1 MTELCGQKTHLK
13 FGKVKLKLYISIN
26 KKQNNKTMKNY
37 NQLCV
42 WPATVVGKDDVKDLE
57 NFFKE
62 EMDVRVKYKTEVLT
76 NPDLDG
82 NGNEVPD
89 TGGRNDLFFYVHD
102 DDIGKF
108 AVPRLSMGI
117 RWYEDVVSYNDGAY
131 LYPQSFLEENP
142 ITW

>member
-1 MTELCGQKTHLK
+1 M
-13 FGKVKLKLYISIN
+13 
-26 KKQNNKTMKNY
+26 KKY

-57 NFFKE
+57 DFFKD

-76 NPDLDG
+76 NPDLDE

-131 LYPQSFLEENP
+131 LYPESFLEENP

>member
-1 MTELCGQKTHLK
+1 M
-13 FGKVKLKLYISIN
+13 
-26 KKQNNKTMKNY
+26 KKY

-42 WPATVVGKDDVKDLE
+42 WPATVVGKENIKELE
-57 NFFKE
+57 DFFKDD
-62 EMDVRVKYKTEVLT
+62 MGVRIKYKTEVLT
-76 NPDLDG
+76 NPDLDED
-82 NGNEVPD
+82 GNEIPD

-108 AVPRLSMGI
+108 AIPRLSMGI

-131 LYPQSFLEENP
+131 LYSESFLEENP

>member
-1 MTELCGQKTHLK
+1 M
-13 FGKVKLKLYISIN
+13 
-26 KKQNNKTMKNY
+26 KKY

-57 NFFKE
+57 DFFKK

-76 NPDLDG
+76 NPDLDED
-82 NGNEVPD
+82 GNEVPD

-131 LYPQSFLEENP
+131 LYSESFLEENP

>member
-1 MTELCGQKTHLK
+1 M
-13 FGKVKLKLYISIN
+13 
-26 KKQNNKTMKNY
+26 KKY

-42 WPATVVGKDDVKDLE
+42 WPATVVGKDDIKELE

-62 EMDVRVKYKTEVLT
+62 EMDVRIKYKTEVLT
-76 NPDLDG
+76 NPDLDED
-82 NGNEVPD
+82 GNEVPD

-108 AVPRLSMGI
+108 AIPRLSMGI

-131 LYPQSFLEENP
+131 LYSESFLEENP

>member
-1 MTELCGQKTHLK
+1 M
-13 FGKVKLKLYISIN
+13 
-26 KKQNNKTMKNY
+26 KKY

-57 NFFKE
+57 DFFKK

-76 NPDLDG
+76 NPDLDED
-82 NGNEVPD
+82 GNEVPD

>member
-1 MTELCGQKTHLK
+1 M
-13 FGKVKLKLYISIN
+13 
-26 KKQNNKTMKNY
+26 KKY

-42 WPATVVGKDDVKDLE
+42 WPATVVGKDDVKALE

-76 NPDLDG
+76 NPDLDE
-82 NGNEVPD
+82 NGNEVPE
-89 TGGRNDLFFYVHD
+89 TGGRNDLFFYIHD

-131 LYPQSFLEENP
+131 LYPESFLEENP

>member
-1 MTELCGQKTHLK
+1 M
-13 FGKVKLKLYISIN
+13 
-26 KKQNNKTMKNY
+26 KKY

-57 NFFKE
+57 DFFKE

-76 NPDLDG
+76 NPDLDED
-82 NGNEVPD
+82 GNEVPD

-131 LYPQSFLEENP
+131 LYPESFLEENP

>member
-1 MTELCGQKTHLK
+1 
-13 FGKVKLKLYISIN
+13 
-26 KKQNNKTMKNY
+26 MKNY

-57 NFFKE
+57 DFFKD
-62 EMDVRVKYKTEVLT
+62 EMGVRVKYKTEVLT
-76 NPDLDG
+76 NPDLDDD
-82 NGNEVPD
+82 GNEVPD

-117 RWYEDVVSYNDGAY
+117 RWYEDVVSYNDGSY
-131 LYPQSFLEENP
+131 LYPETFLEENP

>member
-1 MTELCGQKTHLK
+1 M
-13 FGKVKLKLYISIN
+13 
-26 KKQNNKTMKNY
+26 KKY

-42 WPATVVGKDDVKDLE
+42 WPATVVGKDDIKELE
-57 NFFKE
+57 NFFKDD
-62 EMDVRVKYKTEVLT
+62 MGVRIKYKTEVLT
-76 NPDLDG
+76 NPDLDED
-82 NGNEVPD
+82 GNEIPD

-131 LYPQSFLEENP
+131 LYSESFLEENP

>member
-1 MTELCGQKTHLK
+1 M
-13 FGKVKLKLYISIN
+13 
-26 KKQNNKTMKNY
+26 KKY

-57 NFFKE
+57 DFFKK

>member
-1 MTELCGQKTHLK
+1 M
-13 FGKVKLKLYISIN
+13 
-26 KKQNNKTMKNY
+26 KKY

-57 NFFKE
+57 DFFKE

-76 NPDLDG
+76 NPDLDED
-82 NGNEVPD
+82 GNEVPD

>member
-1 MTELCGQKTHLK
+1 
-13 FGKVKLKLYISIN
+13 
-26 KKQNNKTMKNY
+26 MKNY

-42 WPATVVGKDDVKDLE
+42 WPATVVGKENIKDLE
-57 NFFKE
+57 DFFKDD
-62 EMDVRVKYKTEVLT
+62 MDVRVKYKTEVLT

-82 NGNEVPD
+82 DGNEVPD

-131 LYPQSFLEENP
+131 LYSEDFLEENP
-142 ITW
+142 ISW

>member
-1 MTELCGQKTHLK
+1 M
-13 FGKVKLKLYISIN
+13 
-26 KKQNNKTMKNY
+26 KKY

-82 NGNEVPD
+82 DGNEVPD

>member
-1 MTELCGQKTHLK
+1 M
-13 FGKVKLKLYISIN
+13 
-26 KKQNNKTMKNY
+26 KKY

-57 NFFKE
+57 DFFKK

-76 NPDLDG
+76 NPDLDE

>member
-1 MTELCGQKTHLK
+1 M
-13 FGKVKLKLYISIN
+13 
-26 KKQNNKTMKNY
+26 KKY

-42 WPATVVGKDDVKDLE
+42 WPATVVGKDDIKELE
-57 NFFKE
+57 NFFKDD
-62 EMDVRVKYKTEVLT
+62 MGVRIKYKTEVLT
-76 NPDLDG
+76 NPDLDED
-82 NGNEVPD
+82 GNEIPD

-108 AVPRLSMGI
+108 AIPRLSMGI

-131 LYPQSFLEENP
+131 LYSESFLEENP

>member
-1 MTELCGQKTHLK
+1 M
-13 FGKVKLKLYISIN
+13 
-26 KKQNNKTMKNY
+26 KKY

-42 WPATVVGKDDVKDLE
+42 WPATVVGKDDVKSLE
-57 NFFKE
+57 DFFKD

-131 LYPQSFLEENP
+131 LYPESFLEENP

>member
-1 MTELCGQKTHLK
+1 M
-13 FGKVKLKLYISIN
+13 
-26 KKQNNKTMKNY
+26 KKY

-42 WPATVVGKDDVKDLE
+42 WPATVVGKDDIKELE

-62 EMDVRVKYKTEVLT
+62 EMDVRIKYKTEVLT
-76 NPDLDG
+76 NPDLDED
-82 NGNEVPD
+82 GNEVPD

-108 AVPRLSMGI
+108 AIPRLSMGI

-131 LYPQSFLEENP
+131 LYPESFLEENP

>member
-1 MTELCGQKTHLK
+1 MAN
-13 FGKVKLKLYISIN
+13 GKDGVKDSTIDN
-26 KKQNNKTMKNY
+26 
-37 NQLCV
+37 
-42 WPATVVGKDDVKDLE
+42 GKDDVKDLE
-57 NFFKE
+57 NFFKD
-62 EMDVRVKYKTEVLT
+62 EMGVRVKYKTEVLT
-76 NPDLDG
+76 NPDLDED
-82 NGNEVPD
+82 GNEVPD

-131 LYPQSFLEENP
+131 LYSEDFLEENP

>member
-1 MTELCGQKTHLK
+1 M
-13 FGKVKLKLYISIN
+13 
-26 KKQNNKTMKNY
+26 KKY

-42 WPATVVGKDDVKDLE
+42 WPATVVGKDDIKELE

-62 EMDVRVKYKTEVLT
+62 EMDVRIKYKTEVLT

-82 NGNEVPD
+82 DGNEVPD

-108 AVPRLSMGI
+108 AIPRLSMGI

-131 LYPQSFLEENP
+131 LYSESFLEENP

>member
-1 MTELCGQKTHLK
+1 
-13 FGKVKLKLYISIN
+13 
-26 KKQNNKTMKNY
+26 MKNY

-42 WPATVVGKDDVKDLE
+42 WPATVVGKESIKELE
-57 NFFKE
+57 DFFKE
-62 EMDVRVKYKTEVLT
+62 TMDVRVKYKTEVLT

-82 NGNEVPD
+82 DGNEVPD

-131 LYPQSFLEENP
+131 LYSEDFLEENP
-142 ITW
+142 ISW

>member
-1 MTELCGQKTHLK
+1 M
-13 FGKVKLKLYISIN
+13 
-26 KKQNNKTMKNY
+26 KKY

-57 NFFKE
+57 DFFKK

-82 NGNEVPD
+82 DGNEVPD

>member
-1 MTELCGQKTHLK
+1 M
-13 FGKVKLKLYISIN
+13 
-26 KKQNNKTMKNY
+26 KKY

-57 NFFKE
+57 DFFKK
-62 EMDVRVKYKTEVLT
+62 EMDVRIKYKTEVLT

>member
-1 MTELCGQKTHLK
+1 
-13 FGKVKLKLYISIN
+13 
-26 KKQNNKTMKNY
+26 MKNY

-57 NFFKE
+57 DFFKD
-62 EMDVRVKYKTEVLT
+62 EMGVRVKYKTEVLT
-76 NPDLDG
+76 NPDLDDD
-82 NGNEVPD
+82 GNEVPD

-131 LYPQSFLEENP
+131 LYPETFLEENP

>member
-1 MTELCGQKTHLK
+1 M
-13 FGKVKLKLYISIN
+13 
-26 KKQNNKTMKNY
+26 KKY

-57 NFFKE
+57 DFFKK

-131 LYPQSFLEENP
+131 LYPESFLEENP

>member
-1 MTELCGQKTHLK
+1 M
-13 FGKVKLKLYISIN
+13 
-26 KKQNNKTMKNY
+26 KKY

-57 NFFKE
+57 DFFKD
-62 EMDVRVKYKTEVLT
+62 EMGVRVKYKTEVLT
-76 NPDLDG
+76 NPDLDED
-82 NGNEVPD
+82 GNEVPD

-131 LYPQSFLEENP
+131 LYSEDFLEENP

>member
-1 MTELCGQKTHLK
+1 M
-13 FGKVKLKLYISIN
+13 
-26 KKQNNKTMKNY
+26 KKY

-57 NFFKE
+57 DFFKK

-76 NPDLDG
+76 NPDLDED
-82 NGNEVPD
+82 GNEVPE

-131 LYPQSFLEENP
+131 LYPESFLEENP

>member
-1 MTELCGQKTHLK
+1 
-13 FGKVKLKLYISIN
+13 
-26 KKQNNKTMKNY
+26 
-37 NQLCV
+37 
-42 WPATVVGKDDVKDLE
+42 LE

-62 EMDVRVKYKTEVLT
+62 EMDVRIKYKTEVLT

-82 NGNEVPD
+82 SGNEVPD

-131 LYPQSFLEENP
+131 LYSEDFLEENP

>member
-1 MTELCGQKTHLK
+1 M
-13 FGKVKLKLYISIN
+13 
-26 KKQNNKTMKNY
+26 KKY

-57 NFFKE
+57 DFFKE

-76 NPDLDG
+76 NPDLDED
-82 NGNEVPD
+82 GNEVPE

-131 LYPQSFLEENP
+131 LYPESFLEENP